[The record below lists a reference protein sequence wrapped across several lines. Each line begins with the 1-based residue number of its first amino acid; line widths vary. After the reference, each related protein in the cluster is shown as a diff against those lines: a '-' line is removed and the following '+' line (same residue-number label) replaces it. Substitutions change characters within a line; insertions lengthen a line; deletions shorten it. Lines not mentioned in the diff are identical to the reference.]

1 MKPQG
6 KGYRID
12 FSLQLRYLDD
22 DHHIEEGQPMN
33 DVLNTIKHR
42 RTIRKFKPDAMDEE
56 KIQLILEAGRWA
68 PSFSNLQPWRFIV
81 TKDQDLKNAM
91 DKAAKKSA
99 LHLGINEA
107 PVVIVVCVDRR
118 IDPLHAIEAGAAA
131 TQNMALAAYSL
142 GLGAG
147 WIGIWG
153 TEAEASIQKLFEL
166 PETVRVV
173 SLLPIGI
180 PDESPEGI
188 RKPLKGFIH
197 SGKIRN

>member
-1 MKPQG
+1 
-6 KGYRID
+6 
-12 FSLQLRYLDD
+12 
-22 DHHIEEGQPMN
+22 MN
-33 DVLNTIKHR
+33 DVLNTIKNR
-42 RTIRKFKPDAMDEE
+42 RTIRKFSPNPVDEE
-56 KIQLILEAGRWA
+56 MLQMILEAGRWA

-81 TKDQDLKNAM
+81 VRDLGLKIAL
-91 DKAAKKSA
+91 DKAARESV

-107 PVVIVVCVDRR
+107 PVVILVCVDRR

-131 TQNMALAAYSL
+131 TQNMTLAAHSL

-153 TEAEASIQKLFEL
+153 TETEVSIQKLLKL

-180 PDESPEGI
+180 PDESPEGR
-188 RKPLKGFIH
+188 RKPLEQSTEF
-197 SGKIRN
+197 R